1 MIAVCEPLSFVV
13 FVTKQRFS
21 MVSFFAVGFMI
32 QGKHIF
38 IRKEN
43 RGNKCMSVKVKVV
56 QMEESDRKIGHHP

>member
-1 MIAVCEPLSFVV
+1 M
-13 FVTKQRFS
+13 FVTKQKITT

-38 IRKEN
+38 IREKRIEAIN
-43 RGNKCMSVKVKVV
+43 ACHVKGKVV

>member
-1 MIAVCEPLSFVV
+1 M
-13 FVTKQRFS
+13 FVTKQKITT

-38 IRKEN
+38 IREKRIEAIN
-43 RGNKCMSVKVKVV
+43 ACQVKGKVV

>member
-1 MIAVCEPLSFVV
+1 ML
-13 FVTKQRFS
+13 VTKQKITT

-38 IRKEN
+38 IREKRIEAIN
-43 RGNKCMSVKVKVV
+43 ACQVKGKVV